1 MKNINVLACVYLTP
15 VIATLTIKCPDHNSM
30 GTSGAAMPHPSH
42 FQGLISCHQ
51 QEPMDWVCVGGLA
64 GRKLEEFLIEEVWMI
79 NEAAITR
86 KRRISFRSQ
95 RVVMRLNIK
104 TIGRD
109 LVIVNSAR

>member
-1 MKNINVLACVYLTP
+1 
-15 VIATLTIKCPDHNSM
+15 
-30 GTSGAAMPHPSH
+30 
-42 FQGLISCHQ
+42 
-51 QEPMDWVCVGGLA
+51 MDWVCLGGLA
-64 GRKLEEFLIEEVWMI
+64 GRKLEEFLIEKVWMI

-109 LVIVNSAR
+109 LVIVNSAD